1 MARKRKR
8 PRTRTRR
15 ATQAAAEVE
24 QAEREMAGDEAVE
37 VEDDTEMNPPPAAAA
52 AAAGEREEEEE
63 EEEGIEGLLEP
74 FTRDELLDLLVE
86 ACLRNPALRS
96 RLAATAAS
104 DAAHRRLF
112 VHGLGPRVTAAA
124 MAAAFA
130 PFGALDECHAVADRA
145 TGRCRGYGFVT
156 FRRRSAARRAL
167 AAEASSKLAVD
178 GRPVSCQLASLGPTS
193 PDRKLFVDN
202 VPARAAHDELRRLFS
217 RFGEIEA
224 GPLGADRATG
234 QFRGYAIFFYKY
246 PEGLTK
252 ALEERKVVFDGC
264 ELHCRRAHRVNKDKY
279 LTTTHADAGAQSND
293 FENVASP
300 IVHVQPKELALT
312 STTQT
317 PLGSNR
323 PVEMMAKGA
332 GSGTVPFRQNA
343 GAGLLGACPVATVA
357 PSTPDQST
365 PVSHSGASISTPRTA
380 QRLAKPVR
388 QSSYI
393 AARLVKQGIVI
404 VPWAALSHWYNPRMV
419 VVVLDEVGPRGCQ

>member
-8 PRTRTRR
+8 GRTRR
-15 ATQAAAEVE
+15 ATQAEAEAEVE
-24 QAEREMAGDEAVE
+24 QAEREMVGDEAVE
-37 VEDDTEMNPPPAAAA
+37 EEEEDDGTKMNPRPAAAD
-52 AAAGEREEEEE
+52 EREEEEEE

-96 RLAATAAS
+96 RLAATAES

-112 VHGLGPRVTAAA
+112 VHGLGPGVTAAA

-167 AAEASSKLAVD
+167 AADASSRLAVG
-178 GRPVSCQLASLGPTS
+178 GRPVACQLASLGPTS

-264 ELHCRRAHRVNKDKY
+264 ELHCRRAHRVNKEKH
-279 LTTTHADAGAQSND
+279 LITMPADAGAQSND
-293 FENVASP
+293 FENAASP
-300 IVHVQPKELALT
+300 IIHVQPKELALA

-323 PVEMMAKGA
+323 PVEMMAKGPR
-332 GSGTVPFRQNA
+332 SGTVPFGQNA
-343 GAGLLGACPVATVA
+343 GAGLLGACPVATA
-357 PSTPDQST
+357 TPSTPDQST

-380 QRLAKPVR
+380 QRLAKPGLI
-388 QSSYI
+388 QS
-393 AARLVKQGIVI
+393 
-404 VPWAALSHWYNPRMV
+404 
-419 VVVLDEVGPRGCQ
+419 